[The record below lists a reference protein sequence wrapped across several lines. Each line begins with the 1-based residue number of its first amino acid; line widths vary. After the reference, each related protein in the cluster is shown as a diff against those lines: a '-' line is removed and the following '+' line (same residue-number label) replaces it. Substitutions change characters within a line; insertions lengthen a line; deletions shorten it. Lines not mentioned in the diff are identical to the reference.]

1 MNAVGEALGSL
12 WFELPA
18 LAQDLLVLAA
28 CLVPTLVAVLLVTRR
43 YRVWPLVVALL
54 RRHRRVSAS
63 CTALVAVSVALGIAV
78 IALERGV
85 RQSSARA
92 ADPFDLIVAAP
103 GSDVTAM
110 LAAVYLQPADLPLLS
125 PGVYARLAA
134 QEQVALAAPLAFGDS
149 VAGRA
154 LVGTTAR
161 FVERLA
167 GTPREGRMFRDAA
180 EAVVGAAS
188 GFRIG
193 QRLHPAHGAPG
204 TGEADLHTHV
214 ELVVTGV
221 LAPSGTPWDRAVI
234 VPIETLWI
242 AHGLGDGHAADE
254 AGRIGAP
261 FDAARMP
268 GVSAVVVRARSL
280 GGNYALRA
288 AFTSGDS
295 MAFFPGE
302 VLARLHGLLSD
313 VRRVLSGMALVTAV
327 LVVTA
332 VVMAL
337 AILLAGLSRRFAML
351 RALGAPRGFV
361 FAVAWLHGLSM
372 IVAGAVLGVPLG
384 QLAAYGLGARFAR
397 ESAVAV
403 RPVLGIADLS
413 LVASFV
419 LCGTLL
425 VALPAWRL
433 SGRRAVE
440 DLRV

>member
-28 CLVPTLVAVLLVTRR
+28 CLAPVLVAVLLASRR
-43 YRVWPLVVALL
+43 YRVWPLVGALL

-110 LAAVYLQPADLPLLS
+110 LAAVYLQPANLPLLS
-125 PGVYARLAA
+125 PRVHARLAA
-134 QEQVALAAPLAFGDS
+134 HEQVALAAPLAFGDS

-154 LVGTTAR
+154 LVGTTAG
-161 FVERLA
+161 FVAHLA
-167 GTPREGRMFRDAA
+167 GTPREGRVFRNAA

-204 TGEADLHTHV
+204 TGEADVHTHV

-234 VPIETLWI
+234 APIEALWI
-242 AHGLGDGHAADE
+242 AHGLGDGHAAGT
-254 AGRIGAP
+254 GRIGPP

-288 AFTSGDS
+288 AFTSSDS

-302 VLARLHGLLSD
+302 VLTRLHALLSD
-313 VRRVLSGMALVTAV
+313 VRRVLSGMALVTEV

-361 FAVAWLHGLSM
+361 FTVAWLHGLSM
-372 IVAGAVLGVPLG
+372 IVVGAVLGVPLG
-384 QLAAYGLGARFAR
+384 QIAAYGLGKRLAR

-413 LVASFV
+413 LVALFV
-419 LCGTLL
+419 LCGALL